1 MAEGHRDGGTA
12 PTGGFDV
19 QRHRRADMTGGNTV
33 GEGPAAAS
41 VGEWTG
47 GIPARIKACATRT
60 PDAPAV
66 LFDGVSWTYQRLG
79 ETADRITRQLQR
91 HGAGPGTF
99 VAVQLDRSPWLVAT
113 ILAVW
118 QSGAAVVP
126 LDSDQP
132 LDRLRRMLSTDPPRL
147 GVTDHRQA
155 ELPEV
160 TTWLDLAAMLSAQD
174 DPAIG
179 SPPSVQPDDI
189 AYVYFTSGS
198 SGTPKGIAGMHGGVL
213 NYFDNLC
220 LERYIDADDL
230 VVQLA
235 AVSFDAS
242 LRDMFF
248 PLTVGAR
255 TVITPKGGRDA
266 AAALRVI
273 VDAGV
278 TAVLA
283 VVPSLVRELVRE
295 ADRLDT
301 TVPAVRVILV
311 SGEKLHHADVAAL
324 RRVFVNA
331 KIVNMYGPSEC
342 TMTATAYEIPG
353 ETIGTDVP
361 IGQPITGVSVQLLDR
376 LLNLVPVG
384 QSGEVYIGGAG
395 LTQGYWH
402 RPGITAERFVPNPFG
417 RPGERMYRTG
427 DTARVGA
434 DGFLEFLGRT
444 DNQVKIRGQRVELG
458 EVEAAL
464 SALPAVREAACRVW
478 DATLV
483 AYVAWSDTTPQP
495 TIGDLRASLAS
506 ALPDHSIPTT
516 FVSMDALPHNR
527 TGKLDRQALPEP
539 PAERSALLDA
549 PTAASDPLEDALIA
563 VWTEVLDATVVG
575 VHDSFFDLGGHSLL
589 AMRLAA
595 RISDVLGTEIPLRAV
610 FDAPTVA
617 AMAEFVGR
625 TTGDHTR
632 TPVCPSPDGSP
643 RLSPSQSH
651 IWHVDRHL
659 APGNACYNVAG
670 IFRICGDLDIAALTD
685 AITEIVRRHEAL
697 RTVFPDL
704 DGEPT
709 VRLHPPAP
717 TALSVDDLGTE
728 PQSMLTE
735 RIHAV
740 VQRGF
745 DLANGP
751 LWRTGL
757 IRLSRQEHVFFL
769 VAHHIVFDGHSM
781 GNYYRELTELY
792 RAFSSGLPSPL
803 TPVPLQ
809 YPDFATW
816 QRAQLEAGTW
826 DSDIT
831 YWRNQLA
838 EAVPLIRLPDGYPFT
853 EDRYQRRRHR
863 AKPLGEQ
870 RTRNLLRLAA
880 RSQATPSMLLMAVFQ
895 AALFL
900 AFGQEAF
907 HVATPVANR
916 ARPERKDM
924 IGFVANTLLIRAD
937 VTADLTLSELLARV
951 RASLLDGFAHAEPPL
966 ESLRGSLAEF
976 TSDVH
981 LAQALF
987 NMQEAP
993 DDGGGIPG
1001 LTITPVD
1008 PPDAWSRYPI
1018 ALFVTQRPSDIDL
1031 HFVYDSVLFDPEWAD
1046 STVRTVDRL
1055 IDSVLDGDGDDNRAD
1070 LPISVF
1076 SKDS

>member
-1 MAEGHRDGGTA
+1 MRE
-12 PTGGFDV
+12 
-19 QRHRRADMTGGNTV
+19 
-33 GEGPAAAS
+33 EPAAVSA
-41 VGEWTG
+41 GEWTG
-47 GIPARIKACATRT
+47 GIPARIKAFATRT
-60 PDAPAV
+60 PAAPAV
-66 LFDGVSWTYQRLG
+66 RYDGGSWTYQRLG
-79 ETADRITRQLQR
+79 ETADRIARQLQR

-99 VAVQLDRSPWLVAT
+99 VAVRLDRSPWLVAT

-132 LDRLRRMLSTDPPRL
+132 LDRLRRMLSIVSPSL
-147 GVTDHRQA
+147 GVTDSWPT
-155 ELPEV
+155 ELPGA
-160 TTWLDLAAMLSAQD
+160 TTWLDLAAILSAAD
-174 DPAIG
+174 DAAVG
-179 SPPSVQPDDI
+179 NTPSIQPDDI

-198 SGTPKGIAGMHGGVL
+198 SGTPKGIAGSHGGVL

-220 LERYIDADDL
+220 HERYIDADDL

-301 TVPAVRVILV
+301 SVPEVRVILV
-311 SGEKLHHADVAAL
+311 SGEKLHHADVAAV
-324 RRVFVNA
+324 RRVFVTA

-361 IGQPITGVSVQLLDR
+361 IGQPIPGVSVQLLDR
-376 LLNLVPVG
+376 MLNLVPDG

-395 LTQGYWH
+395 LTHGYWR
-402 RPGITAERFVPNPFG
+402 RPGITAESFVPHPYG
-417 RPGERMYRTG
+417 RPGERLYRTG

-434 DGFLEFLGRT
+434 DGSLEFLGRT

-464 SALPAVREAACRVW
+464 SALPGVREAACRVW

-483 AYVAWSDTTPQP
+483 AYVAWSDTFPQP

-506 ALPDHSIPTT
+506 TLPDHSIPTT
-516 FVSMDALPHNR
+516 FVPMDTLPHNR
-527 TGKLDRQALPEP
+527 TGKIDRQALPEP
-539 PAERSALLDA
+539 PADRSTLLDA
-549 PTAASDPLEDALIA
+549 PTAASGPLEAALIA
-563 VWTEVLDATVVG
+563 VWAEVLDATVVG
-575 VHDSFFDLGGHSLL
+575 IHDSFFDLGGHSLL

-595 RISDVLGTEIPLRAV
+595 RISDVLGTEIPLRTV
-610 FDAPTVA
+610 FEAPTVA
-617 AMAEFVGR
+617 AMAEFVGPTTNDR
-625 TTGDHTR
+625 TGE
-632 TPVCPSPDGSP
+632 PVSGPSPDGPP

-651 IWHVDRHL
+651 IWRVDRHL

-670 IFRICGDLDIAALTD
+670 IFRIQGALDIGALTE
-685 AITEIVRRHEAL
+685 ATTEIVRRHESL

-704 DGEPT
+704 DGEPA
-709 VRLHPPAP
+709 VRSHPPAP
-717 TALSVDDLGTE
+717 VALSVDGLGTA
-728 PQSMLTE
+728 PQSALTE
-735 RIHAV
+735 RLRAV

-751 LWRTGL
+751 LWRVGL
-757 IRLSRQEHVFFL
+757 IRVSHQEHFFFL

-809 YPDFATW
+809 YPDFANW

-826 DSDIT
+826 DSDIA
-831 YWRNQLA
+831 YWRSQLA
-838 EAVPLIRLPDGYPFT
+838 EAVPLIKLPDGYPFT
-853 EDRYQRRRHR
+853 EDRYQRRRHH

-870 RTRNLLRLAA
+870 RTRSLLRLAA
-880 RSQATPSMLLMAVFQ
+880 RTQATPSMLLMAVFQ

-900 AFGQEAF
+900 SFGQEAF
-907 HVATPVANR
+907 HVATPIANR
-916 ARPERKDM
+916 ARPERNDM
-924 IGFVANTLLIRAD
+924 IGFVANTLLLRAD
-937 VTADLTLSELLARV
+937 VTADLTMSELLTRV

-966 ESLRGSLAEF
+966 ESVCDSLAEY
-976 TSDVH
+976 TSDVQ
-981 LAQALF
+981 LAQAMF

-993 DDGGGIPG
+993 EDGGGIPG

-1018 ALFVTQRPSDIDL
+1018 ALFVTQRSSDIDL
-1031 HFVYDSVLFDPEWAD
+1031 HLVYDSVLLDTEWAER
-1046 STVRTVDRL
+1046 TVRTVDRL
-1055 IDSVLDGDGDDNRAD
+1055 IDSVLDGDSGAD
-1070 LPISVF
+1070 VPISLF
-1076 SKDS
+1076 SKES